1 MIPVVVTRQYLEI
14 IAEPIAKLKPSRP
27 NFPDPVNIRIAS
39 EGSSSIDAYAS
50 VSIAFEVTSVFDSA
64 HLATGD
70 ARRLVKRLVEH
81 PYIKDYDK
89 ISGDSPLDW
98 PGRFDVSQWQ
108 FLAAYAGEQRAGGAV
123 VIMNAPDVGMLEGR
137 DDLALLWDL
146 RVAPPFRSGGV
157 GSALMH
163 AAEALA
169 ASRGARVIK
178 VETQSINV
186 RACRFYA
193 SHGFDLRQANAEVY
207 EALPHEVQLLWYKPL
222 DKTA

>member
-1 MIPVVVTRQYLEI
+1 M
-14 IAEPIAKLKPSRP
+14 
-27 NFPDPVNIRIAS
+27 NIRIAS

-50 VSIAFEVTSVFDSA
+50 VSIAFEVTSVFDTA
-64 HLATGD
+64 HLASGD
-70 ARRLVKRLVEH
+70 ARRLVARLLEH
-81 PYIKDYDK
+81 PYIK
-89 ISGDSPLDW
+89 
-98 PGRFDVSQWQ
+98 
-108 FLAAYAGEQRAGGAV
+108 GGAV
-123 VIMNAPDVGMLEGR
+123 VVMNAPDVGMLEGR

-157 GSALMH
+157 GSALVH

-178 VETQSINV
+178 VETQNINV

-193 SHGFDLRQANAEVY
+193 SHGFNLRQANAEVY
-207 EALPHEVQLLWYKPL
+207 EAMPHEVQLLWYKSL